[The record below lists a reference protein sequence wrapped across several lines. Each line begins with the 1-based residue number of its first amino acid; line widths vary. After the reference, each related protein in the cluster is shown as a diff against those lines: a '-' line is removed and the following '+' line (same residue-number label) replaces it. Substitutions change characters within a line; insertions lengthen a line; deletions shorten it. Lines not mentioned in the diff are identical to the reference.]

1 MLKFFDGN
9 WTKENFSEFLF
20 AGHTSIVVRPP
31 VMTSIG
37 KVLALPVSMS
47 KFDISG
53 TVMSDEAEENFF
65 KLPITK
71 QMFISHAP
79 KLNYLSIVSTENDI
93 ITKFLQIYTCIN
105 HVVHKLTM
113 SRKLEEKV

>member
-1 MLKFFDGN
+1 M
-9 WTKENFSEFLF
+9 
-20 AGHTSIVVRPP
+20 VRPP
-31 VMTSIG
+31 VMTSVG
-37 KVLALPVSMS
+37 KVVALSVSIS
-47 KFDISG
+47 KLDISR
-53 TVMSDEAEENFF
+53 TVMSDEVEGNFF

-71 QMFISHAP
+71 QMLISHAP
-79 KLNYLSIVSTENDI
+79 KLNYLSILSTENDI